1 MRVEPD
7 DPSDS
12 WSEQVMLGN
21 LQVLALTI
29 LLLMPLYLGL
39 KLKAQ
44 SVPSLL
50 ELPNNL

>member
-29 LLLMPLYLGL
+29 LMLLYLGL
-39 KLKAQ
+39 KLRAIVRPIFTGVT
-44 SVPSLL
+44 S
-50 ELPNNL
+50 